1 MVKIYSSETCAP
13 CKTLKTF
20 LSKKNIDY
28 DVLDISNEKN
38 LTDLINLTG
47 NRIVPTSVIG
57 EDIIIG
63 LNLSRVLKALST

>member
-20 LSKKNIDY
+20 LSNKSIDY
-28 DVLDISNEKN
+28 TVLDIGNDKH
-38 LTDLINLTG
+38 LTDLIELTG

-57 EDIIIG
+57 ESIIIG
-63 LNLSRVLKALST
+63 LNLSRVLQALST

>member
-57 EDIIIG
+57 GKVIIG
-63 LNLSRVLKALST
+63 LNIGGVLQALSS